1 MKIRCGV
8 RGPNVAISRQV
19 VVKRLFLAST
29 AGLLCLFSF
38 DLASPAST
46 WVDEKL
52 EQYSA
57 RPAWIATRC
66 ENMSKVNQK
75 GESVFDRKVAMLEKQ
90 YNPNFAQKSAAE
102 ILEFYHLFVRKFCQ
116 SVW

>member
-1 MKIRCGV
+1 M
-8 RGPNVAISRQV
+8 SR
-19 VVKRLFLAST
+19 
-29 AGLLCLFSF
+29 
-38 DLASPAST
+38 
-46 WVDEKL
+46 
-52 EQYSA
+52 
-57 RPAWIATRC
+57 
-66 ENMSKVNQK
+66 VNQK

>member
-1 MKIRCGV
+1 MSMERGV
-8 RGPNVAISRQV
+8 QGPNVVMSHKV
-19 VVKRLFLAST
+19 VVKRFFVAST
-29 AGLLCLFSF
+29 AGLLWLLLF

-52 EQYSA
+52 EQYRA

-75 GESVFDRKVAMLEKQ
+75 GESVFDRKVAMMEKQ